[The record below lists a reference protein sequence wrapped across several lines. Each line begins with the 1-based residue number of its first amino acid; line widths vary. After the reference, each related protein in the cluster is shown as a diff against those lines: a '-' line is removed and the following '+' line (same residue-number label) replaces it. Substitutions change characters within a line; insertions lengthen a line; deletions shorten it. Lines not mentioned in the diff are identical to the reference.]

1 MIDTIL
7 RFIFNIA
14 LIIAYMIGVIGRKIE
29 SIFTFCL
36 RKYYGYR
43 YRTVEDAVRK
53 VIRKK
58 AEF

>member
-53 VIRKK
+53 VIRK
-58 AEF
+58 